1 MPRYDYVLFDA
12 DNTLFDFDLAE
23 RRALQAALEAHGYPF
38 NDLTEQL
45 YLSVNRALWHRF
57 DLGTIDKY
65 TLLRERFAVFSRV
78 MGGEDDPEEFNRF
91 YLDRLAEGS
100 DLLPGAEALCR
111 ALAPHYTLAIVTNGV
126 SHAQRGRFYASPLPP
141 LFSGLY
147 ISGELGV
154 SKPQKAFFDAVL
166 QDLHIPSHAR
176 TVVVGDNLLSD
187 IQGGINA
194 GLDTIWYNPR
204 KLPNPNGP
212 FPTFEVSD
220 FDALRTLLLC

>member
-12 DNTLFDFDLAE
+12 DNTLFDFDQAE

-45 YLSVNRALWHRF
+45 YLAVNRALWHRF
-57 DLGTIDKY
+57 DLGSIEKE

-78 MGGEDDPEEFNRF
+78 MGGQDDPEEFNRF

-100 DLLPGAEALCR
+100 DLLPGAEDLCR
-111 ALAPHYTLAIVTNGV
+111 ALAPHCTLAIITNGV
-126 SHAQRGRFYASPLPP
+126 SRAQRGRFCASPLPP

-154 SKPQKAFFDAVL
+154 SKPHKAFFDAVL
-166 QDLHIPSHAR
+166 QDLHIPSHAH
-176 TVVVGDNLLSD
+176 TVVVGDNLFSD

-194 GLDTIWYNPR
+194 GLDTIWYTPR
-204 KLPNPNGP
+204 RLPNPDGP

>member
-12 DNTLFDFDLAE
+12 DNTLFDFDQAE

-45 YLSVNRALWHRF
+45 YLAVNRALWHRF
-57 DLGTIDKY
+57 DLGSIEKE

-78 MGGEDDPEEFNRF
+78 MGGQDDPEEFNRF

-100 DLLPGAEALCR
+100 DLLPGAEDLCR
-111 ALAPHYTLAIVTNGV
+111 ALAPHCTLAIITNGV
-126 SHAQRGRFYASPLPP
+126 SRAQRGRFCASPLPP

-154 SKPQKAFFDAVL
+154 SKPHKAVFDAVL
-166 QDLHIPSHAR
+166 QDLHIPSHAH
-176 TVVVGDNLLSD
+176 TVVVGDNLFSD

-204 KLPNPNGP
+204 RLPNPDGP
-212 FPTFEVSD
+212 VPTFEVSD

>member
-12 DNTLFDFDLAE
+12 DNTLFDFDQAE

-45 YLSVNRALWHRF
+45 YLAVNRALWHRF
-57 DLGTIDKY
+57 DLGRIEKE

-78 MGGEDDPEEFNRF
+78 MGGQDDPEEFNRF

-100 DLLPGAEALCR
+100 DLLPGAEDLCR
-111 ALAPHYTLAIVTNGV
+111 ALAPHCTLAIITNGV
-126 SHAQRGRFYASPLPP
+126 SRAQRGRFCASPLPP

-154 SKPQKAFFDAVL
+154 SKPHKAFFDAVL
-166 QDLHIPSHAR
+166 QDLHIPSHAH
-176 TVVVGDNLLSD
+176 TVVVGDNLFSD

-194 GLDTIWYNPR
+194 GLDTIWYNPQR
-204 KLPNPNGP
+204 LPNPDGP